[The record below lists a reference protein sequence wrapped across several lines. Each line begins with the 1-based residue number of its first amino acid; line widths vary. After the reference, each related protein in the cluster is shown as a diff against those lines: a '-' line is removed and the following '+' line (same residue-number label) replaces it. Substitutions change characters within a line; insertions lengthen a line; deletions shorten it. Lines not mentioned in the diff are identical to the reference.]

1 MKLVGFVYK
10 IKTWVYLSCGIGSDL
25 RTAVDVHR
33 FIHMFINL
41 ERYQR
46 TDHVAVF
53 NQNKTKIKNVTKKS
67 VKKVLR
73 R

>member
-46 TDHVAVF
+46 TDHVAVL
-53 NQNKTKIKNVTKKS
+53 TKIKLKS
-67 VKKVLR
+67 KMSERKV
-73 R
+73 